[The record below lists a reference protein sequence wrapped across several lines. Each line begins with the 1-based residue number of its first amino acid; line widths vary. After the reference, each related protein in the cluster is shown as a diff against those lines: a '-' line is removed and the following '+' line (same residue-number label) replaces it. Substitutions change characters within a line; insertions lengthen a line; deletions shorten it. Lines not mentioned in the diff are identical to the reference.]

1 MKGYTISYFFFCYL
15 LSACMPL
22 IAQSDS
28 ASSPTDFLIKSKG
41 IPFIKNH
48 TPKDYQASS
57 QNWTITQDNRGM
69 MYVGNND
76 GILEFDGLNW
86 RLITT
91 SNKSVV
97 RSLAKD
103 EKGRIY
109 AGALGEVGYLA
120 PDSLGKMEYKSL
132 LPVIPKEE
140 RNFNNMWD
148 IYIAKEAIYMMSF
161 SGLYIFPKDVPKS
174 KKKVKVIHPTKDQLF
189 HRGFLVNEAMYVRE
203 WEKGLM
209 KLNGDSLEMVPG
221 GEFFANER
229 IYGMVPFGSDKIL
242 IATRT
247 KGLFIYDGKQLT
259 PWRADLTAFLN
270 KAEIY
275 SARLLKNKYYLI
287 TTLNAGVLILD
298 TQGNPV
304 QLINQP
310 KGLLSNSIYYSF
322 LDRNQNLWLGG
333 ENGISMLQVGLPI
346 TIFDQRLGIDGG
358 TNAIRQFND
367 KLYLATNPGLY
378 SRSWGK
384 QENILEGGANFEL
397 LKNGS
402 GQSWDFIEF
411 DNQLYVGRFNGVMN
425 IQGTIA
431 RKTFQDQSHI
441 VGFVPLKDN
450 KVLVAGAEGLTLLSR
465 KGLNWKQI
473 KQYKSY
479 KPTFDQ
485 HHVLLRD
492 QEGLFWTSHQNVGV
506 FSFQLDEATDSL
518 INLKFYDAPKYG
530 LPSNL
535 QIRSYKVDNRIVL
548 ATEKGVF
555 TFDKEQ
561 NKFKR
566 DILDQYMPKGQRVFF
581 LVQDFSGNIWFQVG
595 DKIGVLQKNDSGEQK
610 FLTNYSHFSPLKG
623 AEVYC
628 IVPLK
633 SGEVM
638 MGTSEGIIHY
648 QGNLNKKY
656 TSDFNTFINRV
667 ELETGLGRD
676 SLIFAGMYRNVVGS
690 VLSKQP
696 QSAIKTFPF
705 KLNSFRFGFSTP
717 YYTLPKSILY
727 SFYLEGF
734 DQKWSAWADHKEKEY
749 TNLSAG
755 TYIFHLKA
763 RNVYG
768 EISEE
773 AIYTFIVKPPWYR
786 TIWAYIGFTLLA
798 LLLLWGIIWLNTRRL
813 RQQKEFL
820 EQKVE
825 ERTTEIRNKNHI
837 LEEQKEEI
845 ISKNDALEIQKE
857 EITAKNSALEQQ
869 KEEITNKNTELEQQK
884 EEMIA
889 QAEVLKTV
897 NRELTHQKDEIQRQ
911 RDEIELQR
919 DSIQFQ
925 KNEIEQQK
933 DEIEEKKDEI
943 ERQRDVLEKTNEI
956 IHRKNQDITSSIRYA
971 QTIQQ
976 AILPFGQRMD
986 QVLEDYFV
994 IYRPKDI
1001 VSGDFY
1007 WLSSNIEN
1015 KILMAAVDCTGHGV
1029 PGAFMSMIGYTLL
1042 NEIVNDQEITQPA
1055 QILEELHKLTRLALR
1070 QESQANADGMD
1081 LCLCMLEPID
1091 AEQIQITFA
1100 GAKRPLYYVPQGGN
1114 ELLEIKG
1121 NRKSIGGGKHFENP
1135 KFTQQAFAVPRGTT
1149 IYLTTDGMIDQNN
1162 EQRKKFG
1169 TVRFKE
1175 LLQNCSALSLAE
1187 QKDRLNEALDQH
1199 QLGTDQRDD
1208 ITVWAIKI

>member
-1 MKGYTISYFFFCYL
+1 MKGYTILYFTFCYF
-15 LSACMPL
+15 LSTYLPL
-22 IAQSDS
+22 IAQNDS
-28 ASSPTDFLIKSKG
+28 IPPPTDFLIKSKG

-48 TPKDYQASS
+48 TPKEYLAAS

-69 MYVGNND
+69 MYIGNND

-91 SNKSVV
+91 ANKAVV

-109 AGALGEVGYLA
+109 VGSLGEVGYLA
-120 PDSLGKMEYKSL
+120 PDSLGKMEYESL
-132 LPVIPKEE
+132 LPTIPEEE
-140 RNFNNMWD
+140 RSFNNMWD
-148 IYIAKEAIYMMSF
+148 IYIGKESIYMMSF

-174 KKKVKVIHPTKDQLF
+174 AKKVRVIHPTKNQSF
-189 HRGFLVNEAMYVRE
+189 HRGFLVNDVMYVRE

-229 IYGMVPFGSDKIL
+229 IYGMVPFGNDQVL

-247 KGLFIYDGKQLT
+247 KGLFVYDGKQFT
-259 PWRADLTAFLN
+259 PWHTELTAFLN

-287 TTLNAGVLILD
+287 TTLNAGALILD
-298 TQGNPV
+298 VNGNPV

-346 TIFDQRLGIDGG
+346 TIFDQRSGIDGG
-358 TNAIRQFND
+358 TNAIRLFND
-367 KLYLATNPGLY
+367 NLYLATNPGLY
-378 SRSWGK
+378 FRSWTK
-384 QENILEGGANFEL
+384 QENILETGANFRL
-397 LKNGS
+397 MRNGS
-402 GQSWDFIEF
+402 GQTWDFIEF
-411 DNQLYVGRFNGVMN
+411 DNRLYVGRFNGIMS

-431 RKTFQDQSHI
+431 QKIFQDQSHI
-441 VGFVPLKDN
+441 VGFMPLKDN
-450 KVLVAGAEGLTLLSR
+450 KVLVAGAEGLTLLAR
-465 KGLNWKQI
+465 RGLRWTQI
-473 KQYKSY
+473 KQYKNY

-485 HHVLLRD
+485 YHFLLQD
-492 QEGLFWTSHQNVGV
+492 QEGVFWTSHQNLGV
-506 FSFQLDEATDSL
+506 FSFKLDQTTDSL
-518 INLKFYDAPKYG
+518 VNLEFYDAPKYG

-535 QIRSYKVDNRIVL
+535 QIRIFKVDNRIVL
-548 ATEKGVF
+548 ATEQGIF

-561 NKFKR
+561 KKFKR
-566 DILDQYMPKGQRVFF
+566 DVLDNYMPKEQRVFF
-581 LVQDFSGNIWFQVG
+581 LVEDFSGNIWFQAG
-595 DKIGVLQKNDSGEQK
+595 DNIGVLQKEPGQEKK
-610 FLTNYSHFSPLKG
+610 FTTNYSHLAPLKG
-623 AEVYC
+623 AELYC

-656 TSDFNTFINRV
+656 TSDFQAFINKV
-667 ELETGLGRD
+667 ELETGLGPD

-690 VLSKQP
+690 VLTKQP
-696 QSAIKTFPF
+696 PSAIKELPF
-705 KLNSFRFGFSTP
+705 KLNSFRFVFSTP
-717 YYTLPKSILY
+717 YYTLPTSIQY
-727 SFYLEGF
+727 SYYLEGF
-734 DQKWSAWADHKEKEY
+734 NKTWSEWADHKEKEY

-755 TYIFHLKA
+755 TYTFHLKA

-773 AIYTFIVKPPWYR
+773 ATYTFIVKPPWYR
-786 TIWAYIGFTLLA
+786 TIWAYIGFALMA

-820 EQKVE
+820 EKKVE
-825 ERTTEIRNKNHI
+825 ERTAEIRNKNEI

-845 ISKNDALEIQKE
+845 VSKNDALEIQKE
-857 EITAKNSALEQQ
+857 EITAKNAALEQQ
-869 KEEITNKNTELEQQK
+869 KEEITNKNTELELQK
-884 EEMIA
+884 EEMVA

-897 NRELTHQKDEIQRQ
+897 NRELTQQKDEIQRQ

-919 DSIQFQ
+919 DNIQFQ
-925 KNEIEQQK
+925 KNEIEHQK

-956 IHRKNQDITSSIRYA
+956 IRRKNQDITSSIRYA

-976 AILPFGQRMD
+976 AILPFDQRMNQELD
-986 QVLEDYFV
+986 DYFV

-1007 WLSSNIEN
+1007 WLSSSIED
-1015 KILMAAVDCTGHGV
+1015 KLLMAAVDCTGHGV

-1091 AEQIQITFA
+1091 ATQVQITFA
-1100 GAKRPLYYVPQGGN
+1100 GAKRPLYYVLPKSN

-1135 KFTQQAFAVPRGTT
+1135 KFTQQAFVVPKGTI

-1175 LLQNCSALSLAE
+1175 LLQNCSPLPLSE
-1187 QKDRLNEALDQH
+1187 QKERLNNALDQH
-1199 QLGTDQRDD
+1199 QVGTDQRDD